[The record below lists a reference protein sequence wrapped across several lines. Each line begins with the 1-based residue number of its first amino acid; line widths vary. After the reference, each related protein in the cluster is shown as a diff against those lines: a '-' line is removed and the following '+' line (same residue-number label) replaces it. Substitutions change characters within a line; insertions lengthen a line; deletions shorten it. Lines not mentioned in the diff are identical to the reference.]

1 MWRHTSG
8 SLLQQLSS
16 FSSHPLHETV
26 QSCSFSKRLL
36 HPACKKERFRRSFI
50 PSAIRLYNTSVH
62 FGSHS
67 SYPDLP
73 GGVTFDQLEV
83 LAQVV
88 VGGEADLE
96 YLDGASISREAGLG
110 TDGRMVCTWTGHL
123 PGQRS
128 RVPGHNLIH
137 SQGRVALIPTSS

>member
-1 MWRHTSG
+1 MNNSYIFLFH
-8 SLLQQLSS
+8 LIN
-16 FSSHPLHETV
+16 
-26 QSCSFSKRLL
+26 
-36 HPACKKERFRRSFI
+36 FRNF
-50 PSAIRLYNTSVH
+50 
-62 FGSHS
+62 S

-96 YLDGASISREAGLG
+96 YLDGASISREAGLWA
-110 TDGRMVCTWTGHL
+110 DGGMVCTWTGHL

-128 RVPGHNLIH
+128 RVTGHNLIH
-137 SQGRVALIPTSS
+137 SQGRVALIPT